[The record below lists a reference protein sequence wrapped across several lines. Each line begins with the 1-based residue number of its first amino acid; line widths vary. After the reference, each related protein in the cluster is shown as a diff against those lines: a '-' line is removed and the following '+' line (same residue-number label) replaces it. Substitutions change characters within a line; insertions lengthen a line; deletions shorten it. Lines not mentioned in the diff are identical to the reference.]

1 MWQGREYFYPKS
13 SHRMVDPTRK
23 TQDAD
28 SQFGN
33 PGAEKYDLVKFFKN
47 HCQLY
52 GIQQND
58 AELTLLSLLANVYF
72 DFIKPITALLSS
84 LICPHNLG
92 GIIHS
97 HTFTFLRH
105 NFICISSA
113 KLALSLLT
121 PPQLILHPSLN
132 HSSVFVFSPLCDP
145 VLAS

>member
-1 MWQGREYFYPKS
+1 MQVGGKCFYPKS
-13 SHRMVDPTRK
+13 SLRMVDPTRK
-23 TQDAD
+23 IQDAD
-28 SQFGN
+28 SWFGN
-33 PGAEKYDLVKFFKN
+33 TGAEKYDLVKFFKN

-52 GIQQND
+52 GVQEND
-58 AELTLLSLLANVYF
+58 VELKLLSLLANVYF
-72 DFIKPITALLSS
+72 DFIKLITVLLSS

-97 HTFTFLRH
+97 HTFTFLRQ
-105 NFICISSA
+105 NSICISSV

-132 HSSVFVFSPLCDP
+132 HSSVFVFSPLCYP